1 MHLPETTTMHPV
13 RRGRRPL
20 TLIALAAAVLASP
33 AALASPA
40 SAAPKKKSQAK
51 KSQQVRCHA
60 GGQRARP
67 GDTLVV
73 ITTVRDADTRQV
85 IERRS
90 DAFSCSAKGTWDAIN
105 SPTAGV
111 SLIPTSIVVERTETI

>member
-1 MHLPETTTMHPV
+1 MHPV

-20 TLIALAAAVLASP
+20 TTIALATLIAASP
-33 AALASPA
+33 AAIASPA
-40 SAAPKKKSQAK
+40 SAAQKAKGKAK
-51 KSQQVRCHA
+51 KAQQVRCHA
-60 GGQRARP
+60 GGQTARP

-73 ITTVRDADTRQV
+73 ITTVRDADTRKV
-85 IERRS
+85 VERRS
-90 DAFSCSAKGTWDAIN
+90 DAYTCGAKGTWDAIN

>member
-1 MHLPETTTMHPV
+1 MHPV
-13 RRGRRPL
+13 RRTRRPL
-20 TLIALAAAVLASP
+20 ATAALVALMAASP
-33 AALASPA
+33 AALAAPA
-40 SAAPKKKSQAK
+40 SAAQKGKGKAK

-60 GGQRARP
+60 GGQSAKP

-90 DAFSCSAKGTWDAIN
+90 DAYSCSAKGTWDLIN

-111 SLIPTSIVVERTETI
+111 SLIPTSIVVERTERV